1 MVKKNEAPIVPPT
14 LFVLI
19 TATTM
24 LCNSVLSSSSPH
36 LSPPIFCCTYC
47 WFICEG
53 ADWISLYP
61 FLNWSC
67 LLYNVSLC
75 GWLWRNHGMLY
86 NDANFW
92 FYIKRRDSQ
101 NKVRALTLY
110 RAESLMLIAHS
121 HFFILYSSSSFLP
134 IRFSTYAIS
143 YATIGCWRNND
154 LD

>member
-1 MVKKNEAPIVPPT
+1 MVKKWGSDRPTDTLCVNNSNNNVMQFCSFLNLTASVPAH
-14 LFVLI
+14 LLLYILLI
-19 TATTM
+19 Y
-24 LCNSVLSSSSPH
+24 LWGSGLK
-36 LSPPIFCCTYC
+36 F
-47 WFICEG
+47 F
-53 ADWISLYP
+53 LYP